1 MDDSLASAAHQIA
14 EQVWPL
20 FKRLPKTIYHILVVN
35 DHYDDQFNFF
45 FEIYRPHFRT
55 HSYPLYSMSNQ
66 QLDQLETLLRLLRE
80 QEGLQ
85 INIDFRGFGNQR
97 WPESQRRIVSHP
109 YQAPTFKQEPIIKN
123 SAVSPTMSAPVRL
136 PQYHDEEAVK
146 IASAFFKNEYI
157 DYGMGKW
164 HGFRIAEL
172 NEVENEFATLPIEV
186 PQNHQSQ
193 FAIRSLLKLSIDQ
206 DQPVHLQLQFGGRC
220 HGISGMILG
229 TTEQTAF
236 IKPAHQHQLALP
248 LKLIC
253 HGELLVNNDNDRDLQ
268 SESL

>member
-1 MDDSLASAAHQIA
+1 MDDPLASAAHQIA

-66 QLDQLETLLRLLRE
+66 QLDKLETLLRLLRE

-97 WPESQRRIVSHP
+97 WPESQRRIVSHS

-123 SAVSPTMSAPVRL
+123 SAA
-136 PQYHDEEAVK
+136 
-146 IASAFFKNEYI
+146 
-157 DYGMGKW
+157 G
-164 HGFRIAEL
+164 
-172 NEVENEFATLPIEV
+172 
-186 PQNHQSQ
+186 
-193 FAIRSLLKLSIDQ
+193 
-206 DQPVHLQLQFGGRC
+206 
-220 HGISGMILG
+220 
-229 TTEQTAF
+229 
-236 IKPAHQHQLALP
+236 
-248 LKLIC
+248 
-253 HGELLVNNDNDRDLQ
+253 
-268 SESL
+268 

>member
-1 MDDSLASAAHQIA
+1 MDNSLASAAHQIA

-85 INIDFRGFGNQR
+85 INIDFRGFNNQR
-97 WPESQRRIVSHP
+97 WPSSQRRIASRP
-109 YQAPTFKQEPIIKN
+109 YQTPPFNQDPITKD
-123 SAVSPTMSAPVRL
+123 SAVSPSMSAPVRL
-136 PQYHDEEAVK
+136 PKYRDDEAAKV
-146 IASAFFKNEYI
+146 ASAFFKNEYI

-172 NEVENEFATLPIEV
+172 NEVENEFSALPIEL
-186 PQNHQSQ
+186 PKNQQSLL
-193 FAIRSLLKLSIDQ
+193 AIRSLLKLGIDQ
-206 DQPVHLQLQFGGRC
+206 NQPVHLQLYFGGRC
-220 HGISGMILG
+220 HGISGVILG
-229 TTEQTAF
+229 TTRQTVF
-236 IKPAHQHQLALP
+236 IKPKHQHQLALP
-248 LKLIC
+248 LKLIR
-253 HGELLVNNDNDRDLQ
+253 HGELLTNNHPNHDQPL
-268 SESL
+268 